1 MNYGTAEQAI
11 HWILHVCDDTDVYNQ
26 VEFLKAW
33 EEGATNEDWP
43 DYHEW
48 LDGEKTDFGELH

>member
-11 HWILHVCDDTDVYNQ
+11 HWILHVCDDPDVYNQ

-33 EEGATNEDWP
+33 EEGDTKKVARLSRMVRW
-43 DYHEW
+43 
-48 LDGEKTDFGELH
+48 